1 MVGPESPG
9 ALKETVTPDAATRSS
24 RVSTHFVIAAA
35 IVLGAA
41 AVRVPGLFSDFWLD
55 EIWSLDNALAAASW
69 TDIFRIRFD
78 NNHHLNSLYLW
89 LIGDGAPLP
98 VYRLPAFAAGIAS
111 VVAARA
117 LAAREGR
124 FPAIVT
130 CVTFSLSYLLVYY
143 SSEARGY
150 ALVVLFSLAGWLVVQ
165 RHAERPSKGHIL
177 VLAACAV
184 LGVMAHR
191 TFVLFLVGAYVWF
204 DVHAQRRY
212 PIRQATRLTW
222 SLFAL
227 PAVIVAVGVIAL
239 RNTTV
244 GGGPAYWIWNIYAK
258 TASTLVG
265 GPASGTLMWIVA
277 AIVAGLFVAALVQ
290 DIRAGDDRWI
300 FYGTTVVIVPVILG
314 LFGRP
319 ETVSPRYLIV
329 PAAFA
334 LLSIS
339 ISVGRGL
346 EKTGRIRLLALVST
360 ALLVGLGLTH
370 FRPINRGQY
379 RSAIGEMLA
388 ATTSE
393 PVTVASGDRF
403 GGHAFRTTMVL
414 NFYRRRMTDGPRV
427 SYIDANRYPTS
438 GAEWMIV
445 ESPDPESASPVYRD
459 RFGRNFRLQQEYLA
473 SEISGVTWHL
483 YRRADDR
490 PSSR

>member
-111 VVAARA
+111 VVAAWA

-165 RHAERPSKGHIL
+165 RHAERPSKGHTL

-204 DVHAQRRY
+204 DVHDTNVVQGFGNNGFIVTLFFDKQSGLLRRM
-212 PIRQATRLTW
+212 IRYAN
-222 SLFAL
+222 S
-227 PAVIVAVGVIAL
+227 AVGHVPTQIDYDDY
-239 RNTTV
+239 R
-244 GGGPAYWIWNIYAK
+244 P
-258 TASTLVG
+258 
-265 GPASGTLMWIVA
+265 
-277 AIVAGLFVAALVQ
+277 VAGVMM
-290 DIRAGDDRWI
+290 
-300 FYGTTVVIVPVILG
+300 P
-314 LFGRP
+314 
-319 ETVSPRYLIV
+319 
-329 PAAFA
+329 
-334 LLSIS
+334 
-339 ISVGRGL
+339 
-346 EKTGRIRLLALVST
+346 
-360 ALLVGLGLTH
+360 
-370 FRPINRGQY
+370 
-379 RSAIGEMLA
+379 
-388 ATTSE
+388 
-393 PVTVASGDRF
+393 
-403 GGHAFRTTMVL
+403 
-414 NFYRRRMTDGPRV
+414 
-427 SYIDANRYPTS
+427 
-438 GAEWMIV
+438 
-445 ESPDPESASPVYRD
+445 
-459 RFGRNFRLQQEYLA
+459 
-473 SEISGVTWHL
+473 
-483 YRRADDR
+483 
-490 PSSR
+490 